1 MVANPVPLG
10 LMELALTKFV
20 LSCNNAG
27 VIITHSA
34 PHTLVTSLAAGYD
47 GWGHFLAEMWE
58 FLAFNTFG
66 ATAFSSNGAFW
77 LSFAVI
83 QIQTFGVRAG
93 FVASESLVDYNKSLG
108 L

>member
-1 MVANPVPLG
+1 M
-10 LMELALTKFV
+10 
-20 LSCNNAG
+20 
-27 VIITHSA
+27 IITHSA
-34 PHTLVTSLAAGYD
+34 PHTLVTSLAAEYD

-58 FLAFNTFG
+58 FSAFNTFG

-77 LSFAVI
+77 LSFAMI